1 MSIPNRLLVLSG
13 AGALLAV
20 ALSASAHH
28 SRALHFDIEQ
38 EITREGVV
46 SSWQW
51 RNPHP
56 FIFLD
61 VTMASGETETWAVE
75 LPNTVAMT
83 RRGWSPESVAVGDHL
98 TITGSPGR
106 DGRRIMTLS
115 SVQRAEDGWEWRG
128 FGFRNND

>member
-1 MSIPNRLLVLSG
+1 MNVLQRILFLLTA
-13 AGALLAV
+13 AGLFAA
-20 ALSASAHH
+20 AFSASAHH

-61 VTMASGETETWAVE
+61 VATASGETETWAVE

-83 RRGWSPESVAVGDHL
+83 RRGWTPETVAVGDHL

-115 SVQRAEDGWEWRG
+115 SAHRAEDGWEWRG
-128 FGFRNND
+128 FGFRNNE

>member
-1 MSIPNRLLVLSG
+1 MTVLHRIAVLVGG
-13 AGALLAV
+13 AGLLA
-20 ALSASAHH
+20 AAFAASAHH

-38 EITREGVV
+38 EITQEGVV

-61 VTMASGETETWAVE
+61 VATASGETETWAVE

-83 RRGWSPESVAVGDHL
+83 RRGWTPETVAVGDHL

-115 SVQRAEDGWEWRG
+115 SVLRAEDGWEWRG

>member
-1 MSIPNRLLVLSG
+1 MTVLHRIVVLVGG
-13 AGALLAV
+13 AGLLAV
-20 ALSASAHH
+20 AFAASAHH

-61 VTMASGETETWAVE
+61 VTVASGETETWAVE

-98 TITGSPGR
+98 TISGSPGR
-106 DGRRIMTLS
+106 DGRRIMTLN